1 MIIPYPDTE
10 RELYFDTDYK
20 PITGL
25 LSGLNNTELIELLK
39 NLENAFDN
47 AYMNNA
53 DLLSI
58 ALYDDIVEVK
68 KKILIDSVKSFSSG
82 TIASFIG
89 NTKYLQIDRA
99 INKTLVFLF
108 HAEEEDIFPLSVD
121 MAGIKKLVCDC
132 YKKQDL

>member
-1 MIIPYPDTE
+1 MIKLYPDTE

-25 LSGLNNTELIELLK
+25 LSGLNNTELIELLE

-47 AYMNNA
+47 AYMYNA
-53 DLLSI
+53 DLLSM

-82 TIASFIG
+82 TIAGFIG
-89 NTKYLQIDRA
+89 NTKYMQIDIA
-99 INKTLVFLF
+99 INKTLMFLF

-121 MAGIKKLVCDC
+121 MEGIKKFVCDC
-132 YKKQDL
+132 YKNKEL